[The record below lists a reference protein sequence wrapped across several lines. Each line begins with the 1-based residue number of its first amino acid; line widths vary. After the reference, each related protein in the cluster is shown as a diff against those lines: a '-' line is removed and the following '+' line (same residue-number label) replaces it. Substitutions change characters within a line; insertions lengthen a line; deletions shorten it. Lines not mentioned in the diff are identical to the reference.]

1 LKSEGNTLY
10 IFERENYHM
19 SERTTKND
27 LVAFAGPVFD
37 LILRL
42 KSGIVAPSNDLRP
55 KIAAMLM
62 DFEKRAERYRFNHK
76 IIQVS
81 KFALAS
87 FVDETVLTNNFHLKE
102 EWEKNPLQLEYFGEQ
117 LAGNKFFD
125 KLLSMV
131 KQVEQ
136 TADAVEIY
144 YYCMLLGFKGRYG
157 VYEQEKLLAIMQQT
171 ANALVKAGK
180 IKPTE
185 LSPHWLA
192 NDQPKPPEKRGMPVW
207 AKIGAASGLGLAFII
222 YLVMFLMSSKYL
234 TDAMQNLSL

>member
-1 LKSEGNTLY
+1 
-10 IFERENYHM
+10 M

-27 LVAFAGPVFD
+27 LVAFAGPIFD

-42 KSGIVAPSNDLRP
+42 KAGIVQPSNDLRP

-62 DFEKRAERYRFNHK
+62 EFEKRAERYRFNHK

-87 FVDETVLTNNFHLKE
+87 FVDETILTNNFHLKE
-102 EWEKNPLQLEYFGEQ
+102 EWEKYPLQLEYFGEQ

-125 KLLSMV
+125 KLASMV
-131 KQVEQ
+131 KQIEQ

-144 YYCMLLGFKGRYG
+144 YYCMLLGFKGRYA
-157 VYEQEKLLAIMQQT
+157 VYEQEKLLATMQQT
-171 ANALVKAGK
+171 ANALVKVGK
-180 IKPTE
+180 IRPTE

-207 AKIGAASGLGLAFII
+207 AKIGAAGGLGLAFIV
-222 YLVMFLMSSKYL
+222 YLVLFLMSSSYL
-234 TDAMQNLSL
+234 GRAMEKLIL

>member
-1 LKSEGNTLY
+1 
-10 IFERENYHM
+10 M

-27 LVAFAGPVFD
+27 LVAFAGPIFD

-42 KSGIVAPSNDLRP
+42 KAGIIQPSNDLRP
-55 KIAAMLM
+55 KVAALLM

-76 IIQVS
+76 IVQVS

-87 FVDETVLTNNFHLKE
+87 FVDETILTNNFQMKE
-102 EWEKNPLQLEYFGEQ
+102 EWEKYPLQLEYFGEQ

-131 KQVEQ
+131 KQIEQ

-144 YYCMLLGFKGRYG
+144 YYCMLLGFKGKYA
-157 VYEQEKLLAIMQQT
+157 VYEQEKLLATMQQT

-180 IKPTE
+180 IRPTE
-185 LSPHWLA
+185 LSPNWLA

-207 AKIGAASGLGLAFII
+207 AKIGAAGGLGFAFII
-222 YLVMFLMSSKYL
+222 YMVMFLMSSSYL
-234 TDAMQNLSL
+234 TEAMKNLQL

>member
-1 LKSEGNTLY
+1 
-10 IFERENYHM
+10 M

-27 LVAFAGPVFD
+27 LVAFAGPIFD

-42 KSGIVAPSNDLRP
+42 KAGIVAPSNELRP
-55 KIAAMLM
+55 QIAAMLM

-87 FVDETVLTNNFHLKE
+87 FVDETVLTNNFPLRD
-102 EWEKNPLQLEYFGEQ
+102 EWEKYPLQLEYFGEQ

-125 KLLSMV
+125 KLLSML
-131 KQVEQ
+131 KQIEV

-144 YYCMLLGFKGRYG
+144 YYCMLLGFKGKYA
-157 VYEQEKLLAIMQQT
+157 VYEQEKLLATMQQT

-180 IKPTE
+180 IRPTE

-207 AKIGAASGLGLAFII
+207 AKIGAAGGLGFAFIV
-222 YLVMFLMSSKYL
+222 YLVMFLMSTSFL
-234 TDAMQNLSL
+234 NEAMKNLQL